1 MQECRMDTNQI
12 HLQGRIVRGPV
23 FSHRL
28 YSDSFYLIHAE
39 VPRLSGVVDCL
50 PVTLSPRIMAH
61 RPWAAGMPVDIV
73 GQIRSYNR
81 AEGEHNRLV
90 LTVYAHRMEEL
101 PLSGEIGGVNDVTL
115 EGTLCRPPAYRT
127 TPLLRKISD
136 LLIAVNRPYHKS
148 DYIPAI
154 VWGSRAQDVRQMQ
167 VGERV
172 VLTGRM
178 QSREYIKRIEGE
190 PDRVRTAYEVS
201 VSRIR
206 RVFGESRGTRERE
219 AEEDI

>member
-12 HLQGRIVRGPV
+12 HLQGRIVRGPE

-28 YSDSFYLIHAE
+28 YNDSFHLIYAE

-61 RPWAAGMPVDIV
+61 RPWTAGMLVDIV

-127 TPLLRKISD
+127 TPLMRKISD

-154 VWGSRAQDVRQMQ
+154 AWGNRAQEVCTLQ

-172 VLTGRM
+172 TLTGRM
-178 QSREYIKRIEGE
+178 QSREYIKRAEGE

-206 RVFGESRGTRERE
+206 RVFGASDDPGRRDAQG
-219 AEEDI
+219 

>member
-1 MQECRMDTNQI
+1 MQEYRIDSNQI
-12 HLQGRIVRGPV
+12 HLQGRIVQGPD
-23 FSHRL
+23 FSHQL
-28 YSDSFYLIHAE
+28 YSDSFYRILVE
-39 VPRLSGVVDCL
+39 VPRLSGVMDCL
-50 PVTLSPRIMAH
+50 PVTLGPRMMARH
-61 RPWAAGMPVDIV
+61 QWKVGMLVDIA

-81 AEGEHNRLV
+81 MEGSHNRLV

-101 PLSGEIGGVNDVTL
+101 SIPGSLGGVNDVTL
-115 EGTLCRPPAYRT
+115 AGTLCRPPAYRT
-127 TPLLRKISD
+127 TPLMRRISD

-154 VWGSRAQDVRQMQ
+154 AWGERAQATCRLR

-178 QSREYIKRIEGE
+178 QSREYIKRIPGE
-190 PDRVRTAYEVS
+190 PDQVRTAYEVS

-206 RVFGESRGTRERE
+206 RETGPEWELPRDTGKEG
-219 AEEDI
+219 